1 MKKCLFAVLL
11 AITSVAAS
19 ANADVEARYKKSC
32 YACHGFGANGAP
44 KTGDVAAWTPRLEKG
59 METLVKHAREGFNTM
74 SPMGLCFDCSDA
86 DFQAL
91 IEYMATAK

>member
-44 KTGDVAAWTPRLEKG
+44 ITGDVAAWTPRLEKG
-59 METLVKHAREGFNTM
+59 METLVKHAREGLNAM
-74 SPMGLCFDCSDA
+74 PPMGLCFDCSDA